1 MKQNEFQKESVQ
13 HNQYDLLFTD
23 WTRLGL
29 KLFYKLSN
37 MLYGGNALS
46 DLLDNVFIVE
56 AGKSAPGYL
65 WRCLPLDLD
74 RNTSS
79 LDLIDVL
86 QFDFKTHWVFVTEPW
101 DRTTVGGCCKSLSS
115 GDYNYV
121 TGFNY
126 ITNIRTDTFNN
137 HHQHQNIFQRN
148 HSSIR
153 VENGDWAHLV
163 NW

>member
-1 MKQNEFQKESVQ
+1 
-13 HNQYDLLFTD
+13 
-23 WTRLGL
+23 
-29 KLFYKLSN
+29 

-65 WRCLPLDLD
+65 WRCLPLDLALH
-74 RNTSS
+74 TSS

-86 QFDFKTHWVFVTEPW
+86 FCWFLKHIELQWVLAR

-121 TGFNY
+121 TGINY
-126 ITNIRTDTFNN
+126 ITNIRTDTLHN
-137 HHQHQNIFQRN
+137 HHHIHIKILSISCIEMIDKYEWTHWLQLYLASRKLKIMTTN
-148 HSSIR
+148 HFSSDIVR
-153 VENGDWAHLV
+153 REGEERDIQIVMV
-163 NW
+163 M

>member
-13 HNQYDLLFTD
+13 HNQYGLLFTD

-65 WRCLPLDLD
+65 
-74 RNTSS
+74 
-79 LDLIDVL
+79 
-86 QFDFKTHWVFVTEPW
+86 
-101 DRTTVGGCCKSLSS
+101 
-115 GDYNYV
+115 
-121 TGFNY
+121 
-126 ITNIRTDTFNN
+126 
-137 HHQHQNIFQRN
+137 
-148 HSSIR
+148 
-153 VENGDWAHLV
+153 
-163 NW
+163 

>member
-1 MKQNEFQKESVQ
+1 MFKEFNITS
-13 HNQYDLLFTD
+13 QYDLLFTD

-65 WRCLPLDLD
+65 WRCLPLDLALH
-74 RNTSS
+74 TSS
-79 LDLIDVL
+79 SDLIDVL
-86 QFDFKTHWVFVTEPW
+86 FCWFLKHIELQWVLAGY
-101 DRTTVGGCCKSLSS
+101 RTTVGGCCKSLSS

-121 TGFNY
+121 TGINY
-126 ITNIRTDTFNN
+126 ITNIRTDTLSN
-137 HHQHQNIFQRN
+137 HHPPKNIVHILHRN
-148 HSSIR
+148 DR
-153 VENGDWAHLV
+153 
-163 NW
+163 